1 MADYFRFDVA
11 FGATATNET
20 PQPTAIHFYFF
31 AMMPGPHRAQ
41 LCKAIVSLTPDAT
54 AKEVENVVGPIVRSF
69 LDATNPIDDS
79 VDDKHDDDGVT
90 PLMVACDKAQLAVL
104 EYFRESIRSDAN
116 LLQLTG
122 APTDLSSA
130 KCGGNCAVHHAA
142 SVGSFVAIDCLGRIQ
157 MELSPRSHTEHLL
170 DLLSQK
176 NSNGDTPIMMAAAS
190 GQEALIRHFAHKFLN
205 ESNTEKD
212 ISSEVRRVF
221 QMSNDSGD
229 TVCSLAS
236 GFGFHGI
243 VLLLIEPAVN
253 DGFVLVQP
261 SRDDLEKSRAALQ
274 RMDALLPM
282 VKKKGSKKEQED
294 FNAKRSDISRCVEI
308 IEAVLDREAQ
318 RQMGALLSEEDT
330 SALMD
335 SRKTSST
342 KRKAKKKK
350 KGRANTKK
358 SSPKNDDENLD
369 ISGESNAVP
378 INIPGQ
384 RNKQAWKVSRTQ
396 LTDQSQEPE
405 ALTSPRVVTLQD
417 GTVISTN
424 RRLLNDI
431 ADEDNSVF
439 ASKSLGEETNKDS
452 DKSISDMLRDRCSDR
467 GVQAE
472 VEVIMDSLCLDPA
485 MLLLSS
491 HGMALDLSPCQLE
504 AVESILTMQM
514 TAIQEAKTI
523 QDRIRSTSEEN
534 ST

>member
-1 MADYFRFDVA
+1 
-11 FGATATNET
+11 
-20 PQPTAIHFYFF
+20 
-31 AMMPGPHRAQ
+31 
-41 LCKAIVSLTPDAT
+41 
-54 AKEVENVVGPIVRSF
+54 
-69 LDATNPIDDS
+69 
-79 VDDKHDDDGVT
+79 
-90 PLMVACDKAQLAVL
+90 MVACDKAQLAVL

-116 LLQLTG
+116 ILQLTG

-130 KCGGNCAVHHAA
+130 ECGGNCAVHHAA

-170 DLLSQK
+170 DLLSQR

-190 GQEALIRHFAHKFLN
+190 GQEALIRHFVHKFLN
-205 ESNTEKD
+205 ESNAEKD

-253 DGFVLVQP
+253 DGFVLVKA

-274 RMDALLPM
+274 RMDTLLPM

-294 FNAKRSDISRCVEI
+294 FNAKRLDISRCVEI
-308 IEAVLDREAQ
+308 IEAVLDRESQ
-318 RQMGALLSEEDT
+318 RQMGALLREEDT
-330 SALMD
+330 RVVMD

-350 KGRANTKK
+350 KGRANSKEFL
-358 SSPKNDDENLD
+358 PKNDGEKHD

-405 ALTSPRVVTLQD
+405 ALSSPRVVTLQD

-424 RRLLNDI
+424 RRLPDDI
-431 ADEDNSVF
+431 ANEADGDSLVF

-467 GVQAE
+467 GVQSE

-504 AVESILTMQM
+504 AIESILTMQM
-514 TAIQEAKTI
+514 AAIQEAKTI
-523 QDRIRSTSEEN
+523 QARIRSTSEEN
-534 ST
+534 SA

>member
-1 MADYFRFDVA
+1 
-11 FGATATNET
+11 
-20 PQPTAIHFYFF
+20 
-31 AMMPGPHRAQ
+31 MPGPHRAQ

-54 AKEVENVVGPIVRSF
+54 AKEVENVVGSIVRSF
-69 LDATNPIDDS
+69 PTNPIDDN
-79 VDDKHDDDGVT
+79 VDKHDDDGVT
-90 PLMVACDKAQLAVL
+90 PLMVACDKAQLAAL
-104 EYFRESIRSDAN
+104 EYFRESIRSDTN
-116 LLQLTG
+116 ILQLTG

-130 KCGGNCAVHHAA
+130 ECGGNCAVHHAA
-142 SVGSFVAIDCLGRIQ
+142 SVGSFMAIDCLGRIQ

-170 DLLSQK
+170 DLLSQR

-190 GQEALIRHFAHKFLN
+190 GQEALIRHFVHKFLN
-205 ESNTEKD
+205 ESNAEKD

-253 DGFVLVQP
+253 DGFVLVKA

-274 RMDALLPM
+274 RMDTLLPM

-294 FNAKRSDISRCVEI
+294 FNAKRLDISRCVEI
-308 IEAVLDREAQ
+308 IEAVLDRESQ
-318 RQMGALLSEEDT
+318 RQMGALLREEDT
-330 SALMD
+330 SVVMD

-350 KGRANTKK
+350 KGRANSKEFL
-358 SSPKNDDENLD
+358 PKNDGEKHD

-405 ALTSPRVVTLQD
+405 ALSSPRVVTLQD

-424 RRLLNDI
+424 RRLPDDI
-431 ADEDNSVF
+431 ANEADGDSLVF

-467 GVQAE
+467 GVQSE

-485 MLLLSS
+485 MMLLSS

-504 AVESILTMQM
+504 AIESILTMQM
-514 TAIQEAKTI
+514 AAIQEAKTI
-523 QDRIRSTSEEN
+523 QARIRSTSEEN
-534 ST
+534 SA

>member
-1 MADYFRFDVA
+1 
-11 FGATATNET
+11 
-20 PQPTAIHFYFF
+20 
-31 AMMPGPHRAQ
+31 MPGPRRAQ
-41 LCKAIVSLTPDAT
+41 LCKAIISLAPDAT

-69 LDATNPIDDS
+69 LDDDAVRAPTNPIDDN
-79 VDDKHDDDGVT
+79 VDKHDDDGVT
-90 PLMVACDKAQLAVL
+90 PLMVACDKAQLAAL

-116 LLQLTG
+116 ILQLTG
-122 APTDLSSA
+122 APTDLSSTE
-130 KCGGNCAVHHAA
+130 CGGNCAVHHAA

-170 DLLSQK
+170 DLLSQR

-190 GQEALIRHFAHKFLN
+190 GQEALIRYFVHKFLN

-212 ISSEVRRVF
+212 ISSEIRRVF

-243 VLLLIEPAVN
+243 VLLLIKPAVN
-253 DGFVLVQP
+253 DGFVLVKA

-274 RMDALLPM
+274 RMDTLLPM

-294 FNAKRSDISRCVEI
+294 FNAKRLDISRCVEI
-308 IEAVLDREAQ
+308 IGAVLDREAQ
-318 RQMGALLSEEDT
+318 RQMGALLREEGT
-330 SALMD
+330 SVVMD

-350 KGRANTKK
+350 KGRANTKEFL
-358 SSPKNDDENLD
+358 PKNDGENLD
-369 ISGESNAVP
+369 TSGVSNAVP

-405 ALTSPRVVTLQD
+405 ALSSPRVVTLQD

-424 RRLLNDI
+424 RRLPDDI
-431 ADEDNSVF
+431 ADGADGDNPVF
-439 ASKSLGEETNKDS
+439 ASKSLGEETNK

-504 AVESILTMQM
+504 AIESILTMQM
-514 TAIQEAKTI
+514 AAIQEAKTI
-523 QDRIRSTSEEN
+523 QARIRSTSEEN
-534 ST
+534 SA